1 VRVISEAKLQGT
13 LARARCRG
21 TALFHVQVLI
31 DFAAINC
38 KRLVRHGE
46 VQSGLAASSAP
57 RRRAN
62 AEPADAT
69 GTSAHREPA
78 RARVWSFEVCL
89 N

>member
-46 VQSGLAASSAP
+46 VQSG
-57 RRRAN
+57 
-62 AEPADAT
+62 
-69 GTSAHREPA
+69 SAHREPA